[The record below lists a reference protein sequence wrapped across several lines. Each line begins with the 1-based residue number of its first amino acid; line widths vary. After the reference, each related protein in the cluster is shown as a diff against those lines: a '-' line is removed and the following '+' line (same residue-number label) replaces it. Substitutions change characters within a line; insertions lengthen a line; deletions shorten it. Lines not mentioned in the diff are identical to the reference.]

1 MKGACNQRIC
11 GVCGWKLAKNGRMST
26 SNTACCANGVEL
38 RGFGG
43 AAHQQGFSEH
53 SPRKPLARAN
63 AQPAFAT
70 SPRQPSRVR
79 IPKLINW
86 LIPRINLGI
95 NHLSYLA
102 AEDDTKWAAGQRWL
116 GWALS
121 LDSKPKRRP
130 DHCSTKTRVSGMR
143 QLLLSNKFS
152 ATESGATF
160 TRHSPVA

>member
-79 IPKLINW
+79 IPKLIKW

-95 NHLSYLA
+95 NHFGYLDAHFDTSVFLGARVLFWVQGCCGGCIGGSVGA
-102 AEDDTKWAAGQRWL
+102 ATLTWEL
-116 GWALS
+116 
-121 LDSKPKRRP
+121 P
-130 DHCSTKTRVSGMR
+130 
-143 QLLLSNKFS
+143 
-152 ATESGATF
+152 
-160 TRHSPVA
+160 

>member
-1 MKGACNQRIC
+1 MRACGVKGACNQRIC

-79 IPKLINW
+79 IPKLIKW

-95 NHLSYLA
+95 QHFSYVA
-102 AEDDTKWAAGQRWL
+102 AEDDTKCSARGRRCKQAFPP
-116 GWALS
+116 
-121 LDSKPKRRP
+121 DNKPKFRLR
-130 DHCSTKTRVSGMR
+130 T
-143 QLLLSNKFS
+143 
-152 ATESGATF
+152 
-160 TRHSPVA
+160 

>member
-1 MKGACNQRIC
+1 
-11 GVCGWKLAKNGRMST
+11 MST

-79 IPKLINW
+79 IPKLIKW
-86 LIPRINLGI
+86 LIPRINLG
-95 NHLSYLA
+95 
-102 AEDDTKWAAGQRWL
+102 
-116 GWALS
+116 
-121 LDSKPKRRP
+121 
-130 DHCSTKTRVSGMR
+130 
-143 QLLLSNKFS
+143 
-152 ATESGATF
+152 
-160 TRHSPVA
+160 

>member
-1 MKGACNQRIC
+1 MRACGVKGACNQRIC

-79 IPKLINW
+79 IPKLIKW

-95 NHLSYLA
+95 QH
-102 AEDDTKWAAGQRWL
+102 
-116 GWALS
+116 
-121 LDSKPKRRP
+121 
-130 DHCSTKTRVSGMR
+130 
-143 QLLLSNKFS
+143 F
-152 ATESGATF
+152 SGAKGIRTPDLLIANE
-160 TRHSPVA
+160 TRYQLRHSP